1 MKVSERVRR
10 QVKLSKVLHFSLCSV
25 FKCIN
30 KVHEFEIS
38 HDEIQEMKPINK
50 RQNRSSK
57 VNNPPFNT

>member
-30 KVHEFEIS
+30 KVHTNLRY
-38 HDEIQEMKPINK
+38 HMMKYK
-50 RQNRSSK
+50 R
-57 VNNPPFNT
+57 